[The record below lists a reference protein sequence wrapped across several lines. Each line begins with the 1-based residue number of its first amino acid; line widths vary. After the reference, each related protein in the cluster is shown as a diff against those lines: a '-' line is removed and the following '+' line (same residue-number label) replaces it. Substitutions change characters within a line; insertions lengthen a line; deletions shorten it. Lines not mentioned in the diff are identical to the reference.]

1 MDLKKIPLAPMPRV
15 LIDLK
20 GDNDNMSLFP
30 EDQISEDVWDI
41 MGMDIVFHRRFQLI
55 DTVDQNVGEY
65 VLNGH
70 GRFRITREQQPF
82 NGVCAPVVYHAEEI
96 NTILPLVLFYIPDTG
111 YVVNKATK
119 ESNTVND
126 LLELGLECKE
136 LRLISGNFDT
146 GIYASDNGEIKIRR
160 NCRSWSGYEIVE
172 EA

>member
-15 LIDLK
+15 LIDLR
-20 GDNDNMSLFP
+20 GNNADMLLFP
-30 EDQISEDVWDI
+30 EDQISEDVWENLVI
-41 MGMDIVFHRRFQLI
+41 NVFENRRFQLI

-70 GRFRITREQQPF
+70 GRFKITREQQPF

-96 NTILPLVLFYIPDTG
+96 KTILPLVLFYIPDTG
-111 YVVNKATK
+111 YVVNKATQ

-136 LRLISGNFDT
+136 LRLISGDSDT
-146 GIYASDNGEIKIRR
+146 GIYALDNGEIKIRR
-160 NCRSWSGYEIVE
+160 NYKNWSGYEIVW
-172 EA
+172 